1 MSNAQ
6 HRRGREWTEPLD
18 TAVLPDIDDTNVPLL
33 PKPPDREDIMWSYT
47 RVLRIASRQS
57 AITGAAGLLLALGV
71 VSMSAQ
77 QITPDL
83 YSGLK
88 YRHIGPPGNRTSAVA
103 GVPGD
108 PMVYYIGASSGG
120 IWKST
125 NAGLTW
131 EPIFDDQPAQSI
143 GAIAI
148 APSDPNIVWTG
159 TGEPWVRSNVSIGNG
174 VYKSTDAG
182 KTWKHMGLTETARI
196 GRVAID
202 PRDPNIVHVAAIG
215 HSYGPQRERGVFRT
229 TDGGETWEQT
239 LFIDENTGV
248 FEIAMDPGNPRHLLA
263 GTWSLVIRTW
273 GRESGGPNGGIYR
286 SRDAGATWEKIEGH
300 GLPEPPIGKVGL
312 AFAASNP
319 DVVYALMETGHPNR
333 GVLWRSSDGGENW
346 TLRSYDRLLNERP
359 HYASRVMVN
368 PADEN
373 EVYFAA
379 NSHSISYDG
388 GLTTEL
394 SRWGGDTHDMWAD
407 PLIPDRMMISNDG
420 GATITLNRGKSWNR
434 IVLPIAQMYHVN
446 VDNQIPYNVY
456 GGKQDGPGYKGSST
470 QGLGGRRFGG
480 GGSQWERSAGC
491 ESGFIVPNPVN
502 ADIVWGGCY
511 MGGFTKV
518 DYRTGHRRSV
528 QVWPESVYGAA
539 AKDAKYRFNWTFPI
553 IISPHDADK
562 VYVGSQFVHQTTD
575 GGESWQIISPD
586 LSTNDPRF
594 LEYSGG
600 LTKDNIGVEWAELVF
615 ALAESRLEAG
625 QIWAGTNDGLLH
637 VTRDGGQNWTNVT
650 ENIPDLPEWGT
661 VSNIEPSKHVNGTA
675 YVTVDFHQM
684 NNRDPF
690 VYKTSDFGEHW
701 ESISADIPRS
711 VFSYAHW
718 VHEDPVRPG
727 LLYLG
732 TENAIYVSFN
742 DGDNWL
748 PLQNNMPHAPVHG
761 MVVQEHFNDLVVA
774 TYGRGFW
781 IMDDITPLQQLTDDV
796 LASDVHLFV
805 PRPTYRMHSQTGGPA
820 ANSIAHINYYLKN
833 GADGDVEVT
842 ILDAAGQTVDTLRGT
857 KEPGINR
864 VSWDLRYEGAHKAKL
879 RTKPPGN
886 PHVVEEKR
894 FRTTWEREGWYP
906 IESWGTSAGF
916 QGIIVAPGTYTVRL
930 TVGDAVQTQQLVI
943 LKDPRSDGTGGD
955 IRQQVTLSLD
965 ARDDLNVTSDMISE
979 IELIKKR
986 LTDLRE
992 AMERAEDAVTILAAA
1007 DTLYDKLQG
1016 LEDKLLQPILAEGD
1030 SKSFRFP
1037 NRLYSQLSFLIGN
1050 LGQSVDF
1057 APNAQQREVYQ
1068 TLKSRLT
1075 QYQAEFRALMDND
1088 VVAFNRLVQGRLIS

>member
-1 MSNAQ
+1 MERFI
-6 HRRGREWTEPLD
+6 HL
-18 TAVLPDIDDTNVPLL
+18 
-33 PKPPDREDIMWSYT
+33 PDREDLMWSISGT
-47 RVLRIASRQS
+47 LGHVSGQAK
-57 AITGAAGLLLALGV
+57 ITAAVGLLLTFGV
-71 VSMSAQ
+71 SDSFAQ
-77 QITPDL
+77 GITPDL

-103 GVPGD
+103 GVSGD
-108 PMVYYIGASSGG
+108 PLVYYIGASSGG

-125 NAGLTW
+125 DAGLNW

-159 TGEPWVRSNVSIGNG
+159 TGEPWVRSNVSLGNG

-182 KTWKHMGLTETARI
+182 KTWKHMGLTETGRI

-215 HSYGPQRERGVFRT
+215 HSYGPQQERGVFRT

-263 GTWSLVIRTW
+263 GAWPLVIRTW
-273 GRESGGPNGGIYR
+273 GRESGGENGGIYR

-312 AFAASNP
+312 AFAPSNP
-319 DVVYALMETGHPNR
+319 NVVYALMETGYPNT
-333 GVLWRSSDGGENW
+333 GVLWRSTDGGDNW

-359 HYASRVMVN
+359 HYASRIMVN

-373 EVYFAA
+373 EVYCAA

-407 PLIPDRMMISNDG
+407 PLIPDRMMISHDG
-420 GATITLNRGKSWNR
+420 GISMTINRGRTWSR
-434 IVLPIAQMYHVN
+434 INLPIAQMYHVN

-456 GGKQDGPGYKGSST
+456 GGKQDGSGYKGSST
-470 QGLGGRRFGG
+470 QGLGGGRFGG
-480 GGSQWERSAGC
+480 GGSQWESSAGC
-491 ESGFIVPNPVN
+491 ESGFIVPDPVS
-502 ADIVWGGCY
+502 ADVVWGGCY
-511 MGGFTKV
+511 MGSFTKV
-518 DYRTGHRRSV
+518 DYRTGHRRTV
-528 QVWPESVYGAA
+528 QVWPESVYGSSAG
-539 AKDAKYRFNWTFPI
+539 DAKYRFNWTFPI
-553 IISPHDADK
+553 SISPHDPNK
-562 VYVGSQFVHQTTD
+562 VYVGSQYVHQTTD
-575 GGESWQIISPD
+575 GGESWQVISPD
-586 LSTNDPRF
+586 LSTDDARF
-594 LEYSGG
+594 LGYSGG

-615 ALAESRLEAG
+615 AIAESPLEAG
-625 QIWAGTNDGLLH
+625 QIWAGTNDGLVQ
-637 VTRDGGQNWTNVT
+637 VTRDGGQTWTNVT
-650 ENIPDLPEWGT
+650 DNIPDLPEWGT
-661 VSNIEPSKHVNGTA
+661 VSNVEPSKHVNGTA

-690 VYKTSDFGEHW
+690 IYKTTDFGASW
-701 ESISADIPRS
+701 KSISSDIPRS
-711 VFSYAHW
+711 VFSYVHW

-727 LLYLG
+727 LLYAG
-732 TENAIYVSFN
+732 TENSIYVSFN
-742 DGDNWL
+742 DGENWL
-748 PLQNNMPHAPVHG
+748 SLQNNLPHAPVHD
-761 MVVQEHFNDLVVA
+761 MVVQTHFNDLVVA

-781 IMDDITPLQQLTDDV
+781 IMDDITPLQQLTDEV
-796 LASDVHLFV
+796 IASDAHLFE
-805 PRPTYRMHSQTGGPA
+805 PRPTYRMHSQTGGA
-820 ANSIAHINYYLKN
+820 RANAISHINYYLKDTVQD
-833 GADGDVEVT
+833 AVEIE
-842 ILDAAGQTVDTLRGT
+842 ILDDRGQTVNTLQGT
-857 KEPGINR
+857 GRPGINR
-864 VSWDLRYEGAHKAKL
+864 VSWNLRHEGAREARL

-886 PHVVEEKR
+886 PRVVEEKR

-906 IESWGTSAGF
+906 IESWGTGAGF
-916 QGIIVAPGTYTVRL
+916 QGVVVAPGTYTVRL
-930 TVGDAVQTQQLVI
+930 TVGDDVQTQQLVI
-943 LKDPRSDGTGGD
+943 RKDPRSDGTLAD
-955 IRQQVTLSLD
+955 IREQVALSLR

-986 LTDLRE
+986 LNDLRE
-992 AMERAEDAVTILAAA
+992 AMERDDNATSIIAEA
-1007 DTLYDKLQG
+1007 DTLYGKLQA

-1050 LGQSVDF
+1050 LAQSVDF
-1057 APNAQQREVYQ
+1057 APNEQQREVHQ
-1068 TLKSRLT
+1068 LLQQRLV
-1075 QYQAEFRALMDND
+1075 QYQAEFQALLDND
-1088 VVAFNRLVQGRLIS
+1088 VAAFNRLVQGRLIS